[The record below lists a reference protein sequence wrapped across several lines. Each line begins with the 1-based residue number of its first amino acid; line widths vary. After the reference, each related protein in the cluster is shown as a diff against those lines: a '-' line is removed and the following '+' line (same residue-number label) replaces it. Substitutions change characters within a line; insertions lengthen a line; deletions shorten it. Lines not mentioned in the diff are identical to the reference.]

1 MSGATDAEVAEV
13 AATWA
18 NERPRIRHA
27 LATRDTAAEAT
38 NRAAA
43 TALTANRSAPSAPA
57 DLEAVDDD
65 SLFFVDTKGLM
76 PMPGYNPVYSPFPP
90 APFILRVPGHFT
102 YRHMEEVYDEKFRG
116 ELKSS
121 VVKRPV
127 KGLTGGEL
135 NSSV

>member
-65 SLFFVDTKGLM
+65 SLFFVDTK
-76 PMPGYNPVYSPFPP
+76 
-90 APFILRVPGHFT
+90 
-102 YRHMEEVYDEKFRG
+102 
-116 ELKSS
+116 
-121 VVKRPV
+121 
-127 KGLTGGEL
+127 
-135 NSSV
+135 